1 MTSSPPA
8 SSSLVA
14 VPPLLMSGDEAD
26 TEESPMVTP
35 RDTVITPEG
44 EVVTM
49 EKHSGDLISKLI
61 LGVSLHLEAFYDH
74 LPGTVGESE
83 TFLS

>member
-1 MTSSPPA
+1 
-8 SSSLVA
+8 
-14 VPPLLMSGDEAD
+14 
-26 TEESPMVTP
+26 MVTP